1 VVYVDNDPIV
11 LAHGQALLAGN
22 GNTTIVRADMRR
34 PAEITGSS
42 DVRSLIDFSEPVG
55 VLLIAMTH
63 FLTTEEREQVMRI
76 LRESL
81 VPGSL
86 LALTHVTGDGHPPLA
101 RRPWP
106 GAINL
111 SCGGGATWQGTGVA
125 IDDFLRQLAS
135 TRRFTLGVPRA
146 VTVSRDGGRV
156 LFLRTRGGEDPV
168 TCLWGLDLADGVRDG
183 GEGRERL
190 LADPAAS
197 WNFGPGDVP
206 DAERVRRERARELA
220 AGIVAYST
228 DANCRTVA
236 FALDGRLWVLRV
248 GEDPRE
254 PVGVPEPV
262 PVAGAVTDPRIDPT
276 GQRVAY
282 VADGALHVTELPNG
296 PGRLLA
302 APEHEDVSYGLA
314 EHVAAESMYRLRG
327 YWWSPDGQQ
336 LLAAR
341 VDSSPVQRWWIAD
354 PANPERPPRAVRYPA
369 AGTANADVTLHVLRL
384 DGSKTEVTW
393 DRGAYEYVA
402 TARWDSR
409 GPLLS
414 VQSRDQRTVMV
425 LAADAVTGQATL
437 LHTERD
443 DAWVELV
450 PGTPARTSAG
460 DLVTV
465 SDRDGSRR
473 LVVGG
478 TAVTP
483 DGLHVGSV
491 SGTDGEAVYFTATDE
506 RDPAERHLWRYDTG
520 QGLAR
525 CSADPGVHDGEAAG
539 GTVVVLSQ
547 TEGGCAA
554 AVAWR
559 DGTHAAIASLQAEPL
574 LKPRIT
580 WLTLGARQLRAALL
594 LPSWYRQGTRL
605 PVLLSPY
612 GGPAMQRVVRVRSAA
627 FCEDQWFA
635 EQGFAVLVTD
645 GRGTPGRGPQWS
657 KAVSGDILSAP
668 LDDQVDALDAICGQ
682 FPDLDRGRVAIHGW
696 SYGGA
701 LAAIAVIRR
710 PDVFHAAVSGA
721 AAHDAR
727 LYDTHWRERF
737 LGLPQQNPAGYDRSS
752 TLTGAASLTRPLLLI
767 HGMTDDNVV
776 VAHTLRMSAAL
787 LAAGR
792 PHQVLPLSGTTHM
805 PTNADTV
812 SQLLRH
818 QFAFLAES
826 LGVARPDAG
835 SR

>member
-1 VVYVDNDPIV
+1 VV
-11 LAHGQALLAGN
+11 
-22 GNTTIVRADMRR
+22 
-34 PAEITGSS
+34 
-42 DVRSLIDFSEPVG
+42 
-55 VLLIAMTH
+55 
-63 FLTTEEREQVMRI
+63 
-76 LRESL
+76 
-81 VPGSL
+81 
-86 LALTHVTGDGHPPLA
+86 
-101 RRPWP
+101 
-106 GAINL
+106 
-111 SCGGGATWQGTGVA
+111 
-125 IDDFLRQLAS
+125 IDDFPRQLAS
-135 TRRFTLGVPRA
+135 TRYFTLGVPRA

-168 TCLWGLDLADGVRDG
+168 TCLWRLDLADGAGDRG
-183 GEGRERL
+183 GTRERL
-190 LADPAAS
+190 VADPAAS

-206 DAERVRRERARELA
+206 EAERVRRERARETA
-220 AGIVAYST
+220 AGIVAYSA
-228 DANCRTVA
+228 DEACRTVV

-248 GEDPRE
+248 GDDPGE
-254 PVGVPEPV
+254 PAGVPEPV
-262 PVAGAVTDPRIDPT
+262 PAVGAVTDPRIDPT

-282 VADGALHVTELPNG
+282 VTDGALHVTELADG
-296 PGRLLA
+296 TGRLLA
-302 APEHEDVSYGLA
+302 APEHDGVSYGLA
-314 EHVAAESMYRLRG
+314 EHVAAESMYRFRG
-327 YWWSPDGQQ
+327 YWWAPDGQR

-341 VDSSPVQRWWIAD
+341 VDNSPVQRWWIAD
-354 PANPERPPRAVRYPA
+354 PADPERPPRAVRYPA

-384 DGSKTEVTW
+384 DGTGTEVTW
-393 DRGAYEYVA
+393 DRGAYEYVTNA
-402 TARWDSR
+402 EWDSW

-425 LAADAVTGQATL
+425 LAADAVTGQTTV

-443 DAWVELV
+443 DAWVELA

-478 TAVTP
+478 AAVTP
-483 DGLHVGSV
+483 DGLHIDWV

-506 RDPAERHLWRYDTG
+506 RDPTERHLWRYDPG
-520 QGLAR
+520 QGLSR

-539 GTVVVLSQ
+539 GTVVVRSR
-547 TEGGCAA
+547 TEGGSGV

-559 DGTHAAIASLQAEPL
+559 DGTRAAIASLEAEPL

-594 LPSWYRQGTRL
+594 LPSWYQPGTRL

-612 GGPAMQRVVRVRSAA
+612 GGPAMQRVVRARGAA

-657 KAVSGDILSAP
+657 KTVFGDTLSAP
-668 LDDQVDALDAICGQ
+668 LDDQVDALNAICVQ
-682 FPDLDRGRVAIHGW
+682 FPDLDRGRVGIHGW

-721 AAHDAR
+721 APHDQR

-737 LGLPQQNPAGYDRSS
+737 LGLPQQNPEGYDRSS
-752 TLTGAASLTRPLLLI
+752 TITGAASLTRPLLLV
-767 HGMTDDNVV
+767 HGMADDNVV

-792 PHQVLPLSGTTHM
+792 PHQVLPLSGATHM
-805 PTNADTV
+805 PTDASTISN
-812 SQLLRH
+812 LL
-818 QFAFLAES
+818 QYELAFLAGS
-826 LGVARPDAG
+826 LGVARPDADL
-835 SR
+835 R

>member
-1 VVYVDNDPIV
+1 
-11 LAHGQALLAGN
+11 
-22 GNTTIVRADMRR
+22 M
-34 PAEITGSS
+34 
-42 DVRSLIDFSEPVG
+42 
-55 VLLIAMTH
+55 
-63 FLTTEEREQVMRI
+63 
-76 LRESL
+76 
-81 VPGSL
+81 
-86 LALTHVTGDGHPPLA
+86 
-101 RRPWP
+101 
-106 GAINL
+106 
-111 SCGGGATWQGTGVA
+111 A
-125 IDDFLRQLAS
+125 IDDFPRQLTS
-135 TRRFTLGVPRA
+135 TRRFTLGIPRA

-168 TCLWGLDLADGVRDG
+168 TCLWRLDLADGVRDG
-183 GEGRERL
+183 GGGRERL

-206 DAERVRRERARELA
+206 EAERVRRERERELA
-220 AGIVAYST
+220 AGIVAYSA
-228 DANCRTVA
+228 DANCRTVV

-248 GEDPRE
+248 GDDPRE
-254 PVGVPEPV
+254 PAGVPEPV
-262 PVAGAVTDPRIDPT
+262 PAAGAVTDPRIDPT

-282 VADGALHVTELPNG
+282 VADGALHVTELADG
-296 PGRLLA
+296 TGRLLA
-302 APEHEDVSYGLA
+302 APEHDAVSYGLA
-314 EHVAAESMYRLRG
+314 EHVAAESMLRFRG
-327 YWWSPDGQQ
+327 YWWAPDGQR

-341 VDSSPVQRWWIAD
+341 VDNSAVQRWWITD
-354 PANPERPPRAVRYPA
+354 SANPERPPRAVRYPA

-393 DRGAYEYVA
+393 DRGAYEYLA
-402 TARWDSR
+402 TAEWDSR

-425 LAADAVTGQATL
+425 LAADAVTGQTTL

-443 DAWVELV
+443 GAWVELA

-460 DLVTV
+460 VLVTV

-478 TAVTP
+478 AAVTP

-506 RDPAERHLWRYDTG
+506 RDPTQRHLWRYDPG
-520 QGLAR
+520 QGLSR
-525 CSADPGVHDGEAAG
+525 SSAGPGVHDGEAAG
-539 GTVVVLSQ
+539 GTVVVLSH
-547 TEGGCAA
+547 TEGGTAA

-559 DGTHAAIASLQAEPL
+559 DGTRAAIASLQAEPL

-580 WLTLGARQLRAALL
+580 WLSLGARELRAALL
-594 LPSWYRQGTRL
+594 LPSWYRPGTRL

-612 GGPAMQRVVRVRSAA
+612 GGPAMQRVVRVRDAA

-645 GRGTPGRGPQWS
+645 GRGTPGRGPEWS
-657 KAVSGDILSAP
+657 KTVLGDTLSAP
-668 LDDQVDALDAICGQ
+668 LDDQVDALDAISAQ
-682 FPDLDRGRVAIHGW
+682 FPDLDRGRVGIRGW

-721 AAHDAR
+721 APHDQR

-737 LGLPQQNPAGYDRSS
+737 LGLPQQNPEGYARSS
-752 TLTGAASLTRPLLLI
+752 TMTGASSLTRPLLLV
-767 HGMTDDNVV
+767 HGMADDNVV

-792 PHQVLPLSGTTHM
+792 PHQVLPLSGATH
-805 PTNADTV
+805 TQADADTF

-818 QFAFLAES
+818 ELAFLAGS
-826 LGVARPDAG
+826 LGVARPDADLL
-835 SR
+835 